1 MVIDHIDREILR
13 LLLKDSLQS
22 YKELAAHLKMSATPI
37 YERIK
42 KMETAGIIRNYTV
55 NLNYSEIDQFILIFC
70 FISLKDHTTRS
81 LKLFEETVGLLPE
94 VCDCYL
100 VSGNYDYQLKVFVK
114 SIDQYQTFLSKLA
127 VMEII
132 ADTNTVIPLRR
143 VVDNRPLPI

>member
-22 YKELAAHLKMSATPI
+22 YKELAAQLKMSATPI

-55 NLNYSEIDQFILIFC
+55 NLNYSEIDQFIPIFC
-70 FISLKDHTTRS
+70 FISLKDHTTQS
-81 LKLFEETVGLLPE
+81 LKLFEETVGLIPE

-100 VSGNYDYQLKVFVK
+100 VSGIYDYQLKVFVK
-114 SIDQYQTFLSKLA
+114 SIDQYQTFLSRLA

-132 ADTNTVIPLRR
+132 ADTNTVIPLRK
-143 VVDNRPLPI
+143 VVDNRPLSI